1 MTDKFLLNQS
11 LLLIGSLMFVAL
23 VFVTTVGYFIGKK
36 HGEEAVIA
44 VKREKTLG
52 TITGAM
58 LALLGFMLAVSLS
71 MADSNFQARRKLVL
85 DEANAISTSSLR
97 ARAIGGKQGAE
108 IVRLLEEYTRL
119 RMDFYAAG
127 NDQNRLKTVYTKT
140 SLLQR
145 RIWDQASSIS
155 TVAPTPISALLLA
168 SLNEVFDL
176 GTARRWVLEV
186 RIPPYII
193 KVLLSFTLLSMS
205 MMGYYFG
212 ISGAPHPYFAMFLF
226 IAFSVTI
233 LLIMDLDR
241 PRSGFIQ
248 PEQLPLVWLL
258 DETGQQP
265 PAGAPAR

>member
-1 MTDKFLLNQS
+1 MTDSFLLTQS
-11 LLLIGSLMFVAL
+11 LLLIASLMFVAL
-23 VFVTTVGYFIGKK
+23 VIVTTAGYYIGKR
-36 HGEEAVIA
+36 HGEEAVMA
-44 VKREKTLG
+44 EKRQKTLG

-85 DEANAISTSSLR
+85 DEANAISTSTLR
-97 ARAIGGKQGAE
+97 AKAIGGQHGAE
-108 IVRLLEEYTRL
+108 IVRLLGEYTRL
-119 RMDFYAAG
+119 RLDFFAAG
-127 NDQNRLKTVYTKT
+127 NDQTRLKSIYKKT
-140 SLLQR
+140 SFLQS

-155 TVAPTPISALLLA
+155 TIAPTPISALMLA
-168 SLNEVFDL
+168 SLNDVFDL

-193 KVLLSFTLLSMS
+193 KVLFCFTLLSMS

-212 ISGAPHPYFAMFLF
+212 ISGAPHPYFAMSLF

-258 DETGQQP
+258 EETGQSP
-265 PAGAPAR
+265 PAGAQAR

>member
-1 MTDKFLLNQS
+1 MTDSFLLNQS
-11 LLLIGSLMFVAL
+11 LLLIASLMFVAL
-23 VFVTTVGYFIGKK
+23 VIVTTVGYYIGKE
-36 HGEEAVIA
+36 HGKQAAIA

-97 ARAIGGKQGAE
+97 ARAVGGPQGAE
-108 IVRLLEEYTRL
+108 IVRLLREYTRL
-119 RMDFYAAG
+119 RMDFFAAG
-127 NDQNRLKTVYTKT
+127 NDPARLKTVYEKT
-140 SLLQR
+140 SLLQS
-145 RIWDQASSIS
+145 RIWDHASSVS
-155 TVAPTPISALLLA
+155 RVAPTPISALLLA
-168 SLNEVFDL
+168 SLNEVFDM

-212 ISGAPHPYFAMFLF
+212 ISGAPHPFFAIFLF

-248 PEQLPLVWLL
+248 PEQLPLVWLIE
-258 DETGQQP
+258 DTGPQVS
-265 PAGAPAR
+265 AGSSAR

>member
-1 MTDKFLLNQS
+1 MTDSFLLNQS

-23 VFVTTVGYFIGKK
+23 VIVTTVGYFIGKE
-36 HGEEAVIA
+36 HGKQVDIA
-44 VKREKTLG
+44 EKRQKTLG
-52 TITGAM
+52 TITGA
-58 LALLGFMLAVSLS
+58 MLAVSLS

-85 DEANAISTSSLR
+85 DEANAISTSSMR
-97 ARAIGGKQGAE
+97 ARAISGEQGAE

-127 NDQNRLKTVYTKT
+127 NDQNRLKTVYAKT

-168 SLNEVFDL
+168 SLNDVFDL

-212 ISGAPHPYFAMFLF
+212 ISGAPHPYFATFLF

-248 PEQLPLVWLL
+248 PEQLPLVWLIE
-258 DETGQQP
+258 ETGQHAP
-265 PAGAPAR
+265 VGAPAR

>member
-1 MTDKFLLNQS
+1 MTDGFLLNQS
-11 LLLIGSLMFVAL
+11 LLLIGLLMFVAL
-23 VFVTTVGYFIGKK
+23 VIVTTGGYFIGKK
-36 HGEEAVIA
+36 HGKQAAIA

-97 ARAIGGKQGAE
+97 ARAIGGEQGAE
-108 IVRLLEEYTRL
+108 IVRLLDEYTRL

-127 NDQNRLKTVYTKT
+127 NNQNRLKTVYTKT

-155 TVAPTPISALLLA
+155 SVSPTPISALLLA

-193 KVLLSFTLLSMS
+193 KVLLCFTLLSMS

-212 ISGAPHPYFAMFLF
+212 ISGAPHPFFAIFLF

-258 DETGQQP
+258 EETGQHP
-265 PAGAPAR
+265 PAGVPAR